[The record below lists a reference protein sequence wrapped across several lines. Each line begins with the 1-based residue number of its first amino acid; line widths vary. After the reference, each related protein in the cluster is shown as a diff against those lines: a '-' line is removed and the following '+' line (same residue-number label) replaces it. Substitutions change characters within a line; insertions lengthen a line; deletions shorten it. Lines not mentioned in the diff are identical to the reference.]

1 MREKLLSLEE
11 YEALPE
17 SDLYRDELSRG
28 RLVREPAP
36 GARHGDIV
44 ANLTYLLR
52 SYLEQQP
59 VGKALTESGF
69 LLDRAAAVVR
79 RPDVAFVRAVRVPGE
94 LSASFFDGAPDLAI
108 EVVSPSNRP
117 SNLLQKIAELLAAGT
132 QRVWVVYPQTR
143 TVAEHTSE
151 GDLRIYNGEE
161 VLTAPDLLPGFM
173 LPVARV
179 FV

>member
-1 MREKLLSLEE
+1 
-11 YEALPE
+11 
-17 SDLYRDELSRG
+17 
-28 RLVREPAP
+28 
-36 GARHGDIV
+36 
-44 ANLTYLLR
+44 
-52 SYLEQQP
+52 
-59 VGKALTESGF
+59 
-69 LLDRAAAVVR
+69 
-79 RPDVAFVRAVRVPGE
+79 VRVPGE

-132 QRVWVVYPQTR
+132 QRVWVVYPLTR

-151 GDLRIYNGEE
+151 GDLRIYNAEE